1 VHALLVLDE
10 PQDEV
15 ALLEGA
21 SADSA
26 TVVVAEPLLVDR
38 VRERAWSCASSTSS
52 SPFWRATSLLASV

>member
-1 VHALLVLDE
+1 MDLAMVGRVVHSLLILDE

-26 TVVVAEPLLVDR
+26 AMIVMEPLMVDHHA
-38 VRERAWSCASSTSS
+38 RAS
-52 SPFWRATSLLASV
+52 